1 MQKYDF
7 VCSLLRIIFAAVSK
21 LIHKVYLSTGSNQGN
36 SIEILHAANQM
47 IHLQVGRIQKVSSF
61 YRTAAWGLTDQPDFY
76 NQCLFIH
83 TPFPPKLLLQKLLSI
98 EKQMG
103 RVRIQKW
110 GPRTIDIDIL
120 LFDDL
125 ILRDNDLEIPHP
137 HIQDRSF
144 VLAPL
149 AEIAPQLQHPSLK
162 KSILHLLQNTPD
174 SLSFKK
180 IKP

>member
-1 MQKYDF
+1 
-7 VCSLLRIIFAAVSK
+7 VSN

-36 SIEILHAANQM
+36 SIEILKAA
-47 IHLQVGRIQKVSSF
+47 IHKINLQAGRVHKVSSF
-61 YRTAAWGLTDQPDFY
+61 YRTAAWGLTNQPDFF
-76 NQCLFIH
+76 NQCLLIY
-83 TPFPPKLLLQKLLSI
+83 TPFPPKLLLQKLLWI

-103 RVRIQKW
+103 RVRMEKW

-125 ILRDNDLEIPHP
+125 ILKDIDLEIPHP

-149 AEIAPQLQHPSLK
+149 AEIAPNLKHPSLK
-162 KSILHLLQNTPD
+162 KSIHLLLKTTPD
-174 SLSFKK
+174 SLSFKR
-180 IKP
+180 IQA